1 MAREKRRKMGGH
13 SYRSHAGP
21 PTAMRD
27 AKSLVQIEMTDVG
40 ADVARPAQSHLR
52 IHIGPVH
59 IHLRPVLM
67 RDFTDAP
74 DAFFKDP
81 FNEVRGV
88 GAIASIFLHMYERVE
103 QPRFVITH
111 RALNGPDAFLVWDF
125 IFKMPRISDAPQ
137 GVRGATHLRFNA
149 AGKVEMHRDYWDAA
163 EELYEKLPVLGAF
176 MRWIKR
182 RTNA

>member
-1 MAREKRRKMGGH
+1 MTREIDLDRLVRFYETLERGTL
-13 SYRSHAGP
+13 HAGL
-21 PTAMRD
+21 AG
-27 AKSLVQIEMTDVG
+27 VY
-40 ADVARPAQSHLR
+40 
-52 IHIGPVH
+52 
-59 IHLRPVLM
+59 
-67 RDFTDAP
+67 AP

-81 FNEVRGV
+81 FNEVRGLD
-88 GAIASIFLHMYERVE
+88 AIETIFMHMYERVE

-137 GVRGATHLRFNA
+137 CVRGATHLRFNA
-149 AGKVEMHRDYWDAA
+149 AGKVEMHRDFWDAA

-182 RTNA
+182 RTNS